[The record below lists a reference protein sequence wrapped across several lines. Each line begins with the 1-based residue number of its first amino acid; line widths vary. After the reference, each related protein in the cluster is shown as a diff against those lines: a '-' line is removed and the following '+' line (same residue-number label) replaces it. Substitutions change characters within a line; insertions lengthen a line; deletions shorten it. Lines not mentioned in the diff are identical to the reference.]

1 MPAVML
7 IDANVILRFLLA
19 DDVRQSAEA
28 EELLLEAPEGSLS
41 LSPLTLAEV
50 SWVLLSHHEVPRELV
65 ASALQRV
72 VALPSIRARDTLLDA
87 VARFAA
93 SSVDFADCALAAE
106 AAAQGAVAVSFD
118 KDLRRFS
125 DIRAMRPKEALERLL
140 KR

>member
-1 MPAVML
+1 ML

-50 SWVLLSHHEVPRELV
+50 TWVLLSHHEVPRELV

-72 VALPSIRARDTLLDA
+72 VALPSIRARDTLLDV

>member
-1 MPAVML
+1 ML

-19 DDVRQSAEA
+19 DDDRQSAEA
-28 EELLLEAPEGSLS
+28 EEFLLEAPEGSLS

-50 SWVLLSHHEVPRELV
+50 TWVLLSHHEVPRELV

-72 VALPSIRARDTLLDA
+72 VALPSIRAGDTLLDA